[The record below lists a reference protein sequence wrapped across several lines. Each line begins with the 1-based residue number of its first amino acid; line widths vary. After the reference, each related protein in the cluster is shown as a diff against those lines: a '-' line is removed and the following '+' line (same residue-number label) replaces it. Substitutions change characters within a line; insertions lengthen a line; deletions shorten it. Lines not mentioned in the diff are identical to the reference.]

1 MKKKKKSDKY
11 TYITLK
17 RVEETKQIKKK
28 MSNNNTN
35 DKDKESVPLLSSNGY
50 KYRNRSKNST
60 KQFQPSKRVSSFNIP
75 NNDADNN
82 NILVSDFDHVDSWG
96 MLHESDT
103 DYGYNYDLER
113 GDRLMD
119 SNLLNKDRTPGNP
132 DHVNA
137 FIDHTQHFLKDG
149 PPHVPNHLVSL
160 KHNSNGKLLKKNK
173 TKRRKNKKR
182 EDVHDINNSRRSEG
196 DVVID
201 VDALL
206 KHVQQNT
213 VSGNNN
219 NKNRNN
225 FEYSNGIHHSASLT
239 AEDDEYDS
247 TSSLSSH
254 TLSISSSEEDEYNSR
269 PTSRGSSSVTSSLDD
284 VCLVLEDE
292 NTNDNQ
298 KVWPDVSV
306 LEEFSKEETERL
318 RRQALEDAEK
328 FHFQYDETEE
338 ETDDNGV
345 LNRNGPLY
353 TSNNNQNNTGIFF
366 SHPIVTNIDVPEL
379 GNKKVNEAEQL
390 SNNGRLRPKRVA
402 PWHLMQRSS
411 NSKTKLLNGQLS
423 HSPFRN
429 GTLPGTPLNLSKIK
443 DSNFDS
449 TMRDNFLVGRNI
461 QYPHHII
468 SNNPE
473 HFRFAYFR
481 MDLDATVHSPTISG
495 LLQPGQK
502 FEDLFVSSIYMNSDS
517 LNQDSIS
524 NKAMSPS
531 SPKNNNLMLNS
542 RHSSNVNMTNTNFNL
557 TVPSQQQQ
565 QQPAHSVLNKA
576 AANVINS
583 TSAANLTTYNSGTGS
598 GIKGKTPSVALEDVH
613 PFWLDVIN
621 PTEEEMKVLSKAF
634 GIHPLTTEDIFLGE
648 VREKVESFKDYYL
661 ICFRSFDIVAEKH
674 TRRKKIKSETCDS
687 SDDSSNKS
695 VRTGSKRNNNTFSW
709 LHSLFK
715 RNRRRSS
722 VYSSKSDY
730 GSISHQSITRKRRKS
745 ILKKREER
753 EKFKRKS
760 GDRHKPRAGELE
772 PLNVYIIVFR
782 TGVLTFHFAPTP
794 HPINVRRRARLL
806 KDYLNVTSD
815 WIAYALID
823 DITDAFG
830 PMIELI
836 EDEVYDIEDAILKMN
851 HSGDASS
858 SSETEESEDSDESIT
873 YLDDE
878 NNDSSDASNTSH
890 HIFNRGSSSNR
901 GRRRKSIFSRHTTG
915 TQSSTTSIS
924 TKNSSFKS
932 NSTRSTRSSSSISTF
947 NANLIGWK
955 KKGDMLR
962 RIGDC
967 RKRVMS
973 ILRLLGAKADV
984 IKGFAKRYNGQWDLV
999 PQTEIG
1005 MYLDD
1010 IQDHIITMVSSLN
1023 HYEKLL
1029 SRSHSNYLAQIN
1041 IDMTK
1046 VNNDMNDVLGKITI
1060 LGTIV
1065 LPMNVITGLWGM
1077 NVIVPGQFNESL
1089 TWFFSIL
1096 LCMIILAYGAFMYT
1110 KRRFGF

>member
-1 MKKKKKSDKY
+1 
-11 TYITLK
+11 
-17 RVEETKQIKKK
+17 
-28 MSNNNTN
+28 MSNYGEKRN
-35 DKDKESVPLLSSNGY
+35 ESVPLLSSNTY
-50 KYRNRSKNST
+50 KYKNRSKNSN
-60 KQFQPSKRVSSFNIP
+60 KQFDSSKRVSSFNIGG
-75 NNDADNN
+75 NN
-82 NILVSDFDHVDSWG
+82 NNTDLLASDFDHVDSWG

-103 DYGYNYDLER
+103 DFGYNYDLER

-119 SNLLNKDRTPGNP
+119 SSLLNDAQIQRDT
-132 DHVNA
+132 DQHNA
-137 FIDHTQHFLKDG
+137 FIDHTHTLSKDESSQI
-149 PPHVPNHLVSL
+149 PNHLVSY
-160 KHNSNGKLLKKNK
+160 KYNSHGKSSKKNK
-173 TKRRKNKKR
+173 NNRGKNKKKNI
-182 EDVHDINNSRRSEG
+182 HGTNNPKKLEG

-206 KHVQQNT
+206 QHVQQNT
-213 VSGNNN
+213 ITANSNSNNN
-219 NKNRNN
+219 
-225 FEYSNGIHHSASLT
+225 ISLT

-247 TSSLSSH
+247 TSSFSSY
-254 TLSISSSEEDEYNSR
+254 TSSEEDEYNSR
-269 PTSRGSSSVTSSLDD
+269 PSSRGSSSSHSSLDD

-292 NTNDNQ
+292 TTNDNQ
-298 KVWPDVSV
+298 KIWPDVSV

-318 RRQALEDAEK
+318 RRQALEDAER
-328 FHFQYDETEE
+328 FHLHYDETEE
-338 ETDDNGV
+338 ETDDNDII
-345 LNRNGPLY
+345 NRNKSGNI
-353 TSNNNQNNTGIFF
+353 TSINKQSKKSGIFF

-379 GNKKVNEAEQL
+379 ENKKVNEAEHL
-390 SNNGRLRPKRVA
+390 SKNGRLRPKKVA
-402 PWHLMQRSS
+402 PWHLMQRPS
-411 NSKTKLLNGQLS
+411 NIKTTLLNGELP
-423 HSPFRN
+423 HSPVRN
-429 GTLPGTPLNLSKIK
+429 TNMSGTPLNLSKLK
-443 DSNFDS
+443 NSNIDS

-502 FEDLFVSSIYMNSDS
+502 FEDLFVSSIYMNPDN
-517 LNQDSIS
+517 LNQDTIS
-524 NKAMSPS
+524 TKVTSPS
-531 SPKNNNLMLNS
+531 SPQNNNPTLNS
-542 RHSSNVNMTNTNFNL
+542 HNSSNANMVNTTLNSTL
-557 TVPSQQQQ
+557 LSQP
-565 QQPAHSVLNKA
+565 QPQPQSQPVHSVLNKITT
-576 AANVINS
+576 NISSNHS
-583 TSAANLTTYNSGTGS
+583 GTNLTTYNSGTGS
-598 GIKGKTPSVALEDVH
+598 GIKGKTPSIALEDIH

-648 VREKVESFKDYYL
+648 IREKVELFKDYYL

-674 TRRKKIKSETCDS
+674 TRRKKFKSETFDS
-687 SDDSSNKS
+687 SDDSSDKS
-695 VRTGSKRNNNTFSW
+695 LHTGNKRNNNNVSW
-709 LHSLFK
+709 FHSLFR

-722 VYSSKSDY
+722 IYSSKSDY
-730 GSISHQSITRKRRKS
+730 GSVNHTSVTRRRRQS

-836 EDEVYDIEDAILKMN
+836 EDEVYDIEDAIIKMN
-851 HSGDASS
+851 QIDDTSS
-858 SSETEESEDSDESIT
+858 SS
-873 YLDDE
+873 
-878 NNDSSDASNTSH
+878 DSSDSSDSDDNIIYLDNENDDNSDTSQH
-890 HIFNRGSSSNR
+890 LFSRRSPP
-901 GRRRKSIFSRHTTG
+901 RRRKSIFSRHTTG
-915 TQSSTTSIS
+915 TLSSGTSRSSKSSNFRSIS
-924 TKNSSFKS
+924 TR
-932 NSTRSTRSSSSISTF
+932 STRSTRSSSSISTF
-947 NANLIGWK
+947 NANIIGWK

-984 IKGFAKRYNGQWDLV
+984 IKGFAKRYNGQWDPV

-1089 TWFFSIL
+1089 TC
-1096 LCMIILAYGAFMYT
+1096 LCI
-1110 KRRFGF
+1110 

>member
-1 MKKKKKSDKY
+1 
-11 TYITLK
+11 
-17 RVEETKQIKKK
+17 
-28 MSNNNTN
+28 MSYHSN
-35 DKDKESVPLLSSNGY
+35 DDKEAVPLLSSNRY
-50 KYRNRSKNST
+50 KYKTRVKNLN
-60 KQFQPSKRVSSFNIP
+60 KALMNHNKRVSSPTVQNHTQ
-75 NNDADNN
+75 
-82 NILVSDFDHVDSWG
+82 LVSDFDHVDSWG

-103 DYGYNYDLER
+103 DYDYKYDLER

-119 SNLLNKDRTPGNP
+119 STLLNQNQGDNRSYHNNDDTALIDHTLPLNKDKIP
-132 DHVNA
+132 
-137 FIDHTQHFLKDG
+137 K
-149 PPHVPNHLVSL
+149 VPSHMVSY
-160 KHNSNGKLLKKNK
+160 KYSSSNGKAKKKSK
-173 TKRRKNKKR
+173 TKHKKSKNNGNKQQREATKK
-182 EDVHDINNSRRSEG
+182 DG

-206 KHVQQNT
+206 QHVQNT
-213 VSGNNN
+213 SVGNINNN
-219 NKNRNN
+219 NNTSSTNPN
-225 FEYSNGIHHSASLT
+225 AIYNTSSLT

-247 TSSLSSH
+247 SSSLSSSH
-254 TLSISSSEEDEYNSR
+254 SSVSTSEEDEYNSR
-269 PTSRGSSSVTSSLDD
+269 PSSKNSSSSNSSLDD
-284 VCLVLEDE
+284 VCLVIDDE
-292 NTNDNQ
+292 STTDTQ
-298 KVWPDVSV
+298 KMWPDVTV

-318 RRQALEDAEK
+318 RRQALEDAER
-328 FHFQYDETEE
+328 FHFHYDETEE
-338 ETDDNGV
+338 ETDDNG
-345 LNRNGPLY
+345 LSTKKSRNTPSNDNNR
-353 TSNNNQNNTGIFF
+353 GIYF
-366 SHPIVTNIDVPEL
+366 SQPIVTNIDVPEL
-379 GNKKVNEAEQL
+379 GNKKVNETENL
-390 SNNGRLRPKRVA
+390 HNNGRLRPKRVG
-402 PWHLMQRSS
+402 PWHLMQRAA
-411 NSKTKLLNGQLS
+411 NTKSTLVNGRLQN
-423 HSPFRN
+423 SPF
-429 GTLPGTPLNLSKIK
+429 GSATIDGSPLNIAKAKQAMK
-443 DSNFDS
+443 DNL
-449 TMRDNFLVGRNI
+449 LVGRNI

-502 FEDLFVSSIYMNSDS
+502 FEDLFVSSVYTNRDNV
-517 LNQDSIS
+517 NQDMTSTRI
-524 NKAMSPS
+524 MSPS
-531 SPKNNNLMLNS
+531 PPSNNQM
-542 RHSSNVNMTNTNFNL
+542 NVNSPLHHPSSINVANATIGPTL
-557 TVPSQQQQ
+557 PSQQQLHQ
-565 QQPAHSVLNKA
+565 LLNKNVSSMS
-576 AANVINS
+576 AN
-583 TSAANLTTYNSGTGS
+583 TSATNLAGNNTNMAMSGK
-598 GIKGKTPSVALEDVH
+598 INTPSISLEDIP
-613 PFWLDVIN
+613 PFWLDVVN

-648 VREKVESFKDYYL
+648 VREKVELFKDYYL

-674 TRRKKIKSETCDS
+674 TRRKKNKNDSLYSSDDS
-687 SDDSSNKS
+687 SDDSTHTTKS
-695 VRTGSKRNNNTFSW
+695 KKNTSSW
-709 LHSLFK
+709 FQSFFK

-722 VYSSKSDY
+722 VYSSQTDY
-730 GSISHQSITRKRRKS
+730 GSLNHSGLLRKRRESLK
-745 ILKKREER
+745 KKREER

-851 HSGDASS
+851 HSGDTSSS
-858 SSETEESEDSDESIT
+858 SSESSSSESEDNIT
-873 YLDDE
+873 FLD
-878 NNDSSDASNTSH
+878 NDHDNSSDVSSTSH
-890 HIFNRGSSSNR
+890 GLFNR
-901 GRRRKSIFSRHTTG
+901 GRRSPRHGSLFSRHTG
-915 TQSSTTSIS
+915 AAHSSNTSR
-924 TKNSSFKS
+924 SSKTSSSRS
-932 NSTRSTRSSSSISTF
+932 NSTRTSRSSGSSSSISTF
-947 NANLIGWK
+947 NANIIGWK

-984 IKGFAKRYNGQWDLV
+984 IKGFAKRYNGQWDPV

-1077 NVIVPGQFNESL
+1077 NVIVPGQFNENL
-1089 TWFFSIL
+1089 YWFFSIL
-1096 LCMIILAYGAFMYT
+1096 LCMLFLAYGAYVYT
-1110 KRRFGF
+1110 KKRFGF